1 MLQLLLAAGFFL
13 IIHLLIAG
21 TTMRDQ
27 IVQSVG
33 EQAYLGLFSLASA
46 FGIFWLATSYN
57 KAVLEPSDTLWYLGE
72 GIKHAGG
79 LVILLAALFVIPG
92 LLTPNPTS
100 VGMEKLASKPEVAT
114 GMLRITRHPFLWGV
128 AIWATFHLAANG
140 DVPSVVFFG
149 TFALLAI
156 LGTWSIDA
164 KRRRRMGD
172 DWQPFAQKTSNI
184 PFGAILTGRNKIAF
198 GELMSYRQLI
208 AIVVFAALMLSHH
221 WLFGVSPFP
230 GGWVPF

>member
-1 MLQLLLAAGFFL
+1 MLQLILASGFFL

-21 TTMRDQ
+21 TQLRDHV
-27 IVQSVG
+27 VQSVG

-57 KAVLEPSDTLWYLGE
+57 QAALEPSDPLWYLGE
-72 GIKHAGG
+72 GVKHAGG
-79 LVILLAALFVIPG
+79 LVVLIAALFIVSG
-92 LLTPNPTS
+92 VLTPNPTS

-114 GMLRITRHPFLWGV
+114 GVLRITRHPFLWGV
-128 AIWATFHLAANG
+128 ALWATFHLAANG
-140 DVPSVVFFG
+140 DAPSVIFFG

-156 LGTWSIDA
+156 LGTFSIDA
-164 KRRRRMGD
+164 KRRRRMKD
-172 DWQPFAQKTSNI
+172 DWQTFAQKTSNI
-184 PFGAILTGRNKIAF
+184 PFGAILGGRNRIAI
-198 GELMSYRQLI
+198 GELMTFRQLL
-208 AIVVFAALMLSHH
+208 AVLVFAALILSHH